1 MTSLIPDDALHVP
14 HLQLPIEPSR
24 TCPPH
29 HPGFVDP
36 RKRRI
41 SRPPNMEGGVGL
53 GSGTQSGASKHSE
66 TDGLRSSL
74 DDVEA
79 HLKSCSRSSLDAG
92 EERPRSAVRRT
103 AASQFLTSLSSDTSL
118 STDTRPANLSKPI
131 VRRLEPLMAKKH
143 LNGLPHSIGDSGMDL
158 VTSMA
163 ARLSKLE
170 AELRRTKED
179 LQIKQLTL
187 IFFLVLDGLTHAG
200 CNVRD
205 LGSGTCMGTLTQ
217 KTGQEQST
225 GKIRDLEARCE
236 AFQLQIQE
244 METFLHRNKMIWRR
258 EAPDEVNNRQESRK
272 QHANV
277 LIPPASK
284 LGSQSS
290 RTAHPPPLH
299 PQRNPFPYDF
309 PRLMESIRELN
320 EVAGEGIAAVAT
332 DQRGMRRL
340 KAPDALRVTFY
351 RNGFMV
357 ASGPFRP
364 YTDRSAQL
372 FMRDLMDGYFPYELK
387 HTFPDGVPFQVR
399 DSHEEWFDTSTTLN
413 TFKAFGGTGCSV
425 VKNTDVDRNLNDAGT
440 PTDASA
446 TDDSDESVSDASDN
460 EQKLTCIPV
469 QPGGRWAPDES
480 VVGPA
485 EDPAST
491 HADATRVHTLK
502 TLPTAQ
508 STTGFLS
515 RLPKCI
521 IRNGNILPIRAHI
534 AHLLNGDKDTIPA
547 APSGPST
554 VDITVPYQESAEET
568 TSPPRITT
576 LRIHAPDDVTDFLVH
591 ARASHTILAVKTAMA
606 EWVTR
611 QIGDGVQWDLRTA
624 LQGVGIVYCD
634 AMTLQECDLVG
645 NARMYIRIRST

>member
-14 HLQLPIEPSR
+14 HLQLPIEPSG

-53 GSGTQSGASKHSE
+53 GSGTQSGAYRYFE

-79 HLKSCSRSSLDAG
+79 HLKSCSRSSLEAE
-92 EERPRSAVRRT
+92 EERPRSAVRR
-103 AASQFLTSLSSDTSL
+103 AAVSQSLTPLSWDTSL
-118 STDTRPANLSKPI
+118 STDTPHAPAALSKPI

-143 LNGLPHSIGDSGMDL
+143 VNGLPSIGDSGMDL

-179 LQIKQLTL
+179 LQIKDATVETL
-187 IFFLVLDGLTHAG
+187 EAELAWE
-200 CNVRD
+200 R
-205 LGSGTCMGTLTQ
+205 SRRKQ
-217 KTGQEQST
+217 
-225 GKIRDLEARCE
+225 GKNSQQIRDLEARCE

-272 QHANV
+272 QHANA

-284 LGSQSS
+284 LGPQSS
-290 RTAHPPPLH
+290 RTAHPPPLP

-309 PRLMESIRELN
+309 PRLMESIKELN

-387 HTFPDGVPFQVR
+387 HTFPDG
-399 DSHEEWFDTSTTLN
+399 
-413 TFKAFGGTGCSV
+413 
-425 VKNTDVDRNLNDAGT
+425 
-440 PTDASA
+440 
-446 TDDSDESVSDASDN
+446 
-460 EQKLTCIPV
+460 
-469 QPGGRWAPDES
+469 GR
-480 VVGPA
+480 
-485 EDPAST
+485 
-491 HADATRVHTLK
+491 
-502 TLPTAQ
+502 
-508 STTGFLS
+508 
-515 RLPKCI
+515 
-521 IRNGNILPIRAHI
+521 
-534 AHLLNGDKDTIPA
+534 
-547 APSGPST
+547 
-554 VDITVPYQESAEET
+554 
-568 TSPPRITT
+568 
-576 LRIHAPDDVTDFLVH
+576 
-591 ARASHTILAVKTAMA
+591 
-606 EWVTR
+606 
-611 QIGDGVQWDLRTA
+611 
-624 LQGVGIVYCD
+624 
-634 AMTLQECDLVG
+634 
-645 NARMYIRIRST
+645 